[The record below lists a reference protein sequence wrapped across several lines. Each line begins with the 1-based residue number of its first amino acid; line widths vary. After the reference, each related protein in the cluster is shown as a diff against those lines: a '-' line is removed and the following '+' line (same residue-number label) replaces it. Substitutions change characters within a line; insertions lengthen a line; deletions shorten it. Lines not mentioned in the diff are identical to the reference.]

1 MIKILFSNASF
12 GGQTH
17 SDVCSSYLQCDKLNK
32 YMKIALG
39 TGDFVRAMLRSQIF
53 RFFTEM
59 PPGKQ
64 QRFANNGRESLS
76 RLNLAR
82 VAKFN

>member
-53 RFFTEM
+53 RVSSQKCLQGNNRGLRTTE
-59 PPGKQ
+59 GK
-64 QRFANNGRESLS
+64 AC
-76 RLNLAR
+76 LA
-82 VAKFN
+82 

>member
-1 MIKILFSNASF
+1 
-12 GGQTH
+12 
-17 SDVCSSYLQCDKLNK
+17 
-32 YMKIALG
+32 MKIALG